1 MRPAGLLCAGLAI
14 VVLASL
20 SGCGDDGSATKAATT
35 KAAQGPAIDGR
46 DFTADMLDGI
56 PQDGIA
62 LGDPKAKVTLVEFM
76 DAQCPYCKQFA
87 EKTLP
92 TLIHGFV
99 RTGKVRY
106 EARLIAFLG
115 PESITGAKFL
125 EAAGLQGK
133 QANATALLLHNQ
145 GQENSGYMTPAF
157 LRAIAA
163 AVPGLD
169 RRRLL
174 RDAAAPERD
183 EELAANRT
191 LAGRYGITST
201 PTLLLGP
208 TGGDLERIPAK
219 AFDDVDSYVAA
230 LRRAVDAANG
240 DDVSA
245 R

>member
-14 VVLASL
+14 VALAAL
-20 SGCGDDGSATKAATT
+20 PGCGDDGSATKTATA
-35 KAAQGPAIDGR
+35 KAAKGPAIDGR
-46 DFTADMLDGI
+46 AFTAKMLDGI

-87 EKTLP
+87 EATFP
-92 TLIHGFV
+92 TLVHDFI

-115 PESITGAKFL
+115 PDSITGARFL

-145 GQENSGYMTPAF
+145 GQENTGYMTPAF
-157 LRAIAA
+157 LRAVAA

-169 RRRLL
+169 VARLL
-174 RDAAAPERD
+174 RDAAAPERT

-191 LAGRYGITST
+191 LGSRYAVTGT

-208 TGGDLERIPAK
+208 TDGDLERIPAK
-219 AFDDVDSYVAA
+219 AFDEVDSYVAA
-230 LRRAVDAANG
+230 LRRAVDAADG
-240 DDVSA
+240 TTRAA